1 MNPPSLFG
9 AGSMTRDL
17 RGALDELS
25 ATHQAIARRVADA
38 RKASATSFEGELDA
52 SMSAQQK
59 ASLTNDMAALADTEL
74 RYEATAKLL
83 EKSYADLREAITSH
97 G

>member
-1 MNPPSLFG
+1 LIPSLFG
-9 AGSMTRDL
+9 EGAVTRNL

-25 ATHQAIARRVADA
+25 ATHKTIADRVANA
-38 RKASATSFEGELDA
+38 RQSSNNSDFQGALNN
-52 SMSAQQK
+52 
-59 ASLTNDMAALADTEL
+59 SLNKEDTLANDMASLADTEM

-83 EKSYADLREAITSH
+83 AKSYADLRTAITDH